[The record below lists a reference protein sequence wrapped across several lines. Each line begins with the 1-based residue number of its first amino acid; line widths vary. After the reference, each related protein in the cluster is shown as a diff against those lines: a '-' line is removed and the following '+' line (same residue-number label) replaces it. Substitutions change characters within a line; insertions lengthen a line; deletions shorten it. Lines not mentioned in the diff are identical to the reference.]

1 MLQCSFSGE
10 KDKQVVDQFG
20 VMVVDQFGEK
30 FVGAVNEF
38 VIGFL

>member
-10 KDKQVVDQFG
+10 KDKQVIDLL
-20 VMVVDQFGEK
+20 GEK

-38 VIGFL
+38 VIGSL